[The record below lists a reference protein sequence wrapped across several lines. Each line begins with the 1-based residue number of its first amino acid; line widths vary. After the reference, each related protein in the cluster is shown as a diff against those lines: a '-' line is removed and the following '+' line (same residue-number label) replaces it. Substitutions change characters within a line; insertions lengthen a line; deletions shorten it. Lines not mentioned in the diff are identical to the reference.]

1 MALPP
6 KPTIVPPPAPLPTR
20 GEDPGTFSNNINAL
34 VAWYPVQTNNMQL
47 TVDFVDAALDF
58 TAAEADRAETAAD
71 VAQSASS
78 VAHYKGEWGA
88 LSGALNIPASVWH
101 LEQFWILLEPIA
113 DVAAHEPGTSS
124 VWTVAAASSLANAHA
139 VALSF

>member
-20 GEDPGTFSNNINAL
+20 GEDPVTFSNNINAL

-58 TAAEADRAETAAD
+58 TTAEADRAESAAD

-78 VAHYKGEWGA
+78 LAHYKGEWST
-88 LSGALNIPASVWH
+88 LSGALSIPASVWH
-101 LEQFWILLEPIA
+101 REQFWILLEPVA
-113 DVAAHEPGTSS
+113 DVAAHEPGVSQ
-124 VWTVAAASSLANAHA
+124 VWTVSPGSSLAAMQA
-139 VALSF
+139 TALSF